1 MVDKK
6 RIVNTTGKDSLIIDE
21 NINNSKYDEETK
33 RLLKKQTQRLNQ
45 LMEDK
50 QISQIELSK
59 KIGVAS
65 GSISNYSNGTRLIS
79 SDILLKLAKALETST
94 DYLLG
99 VSDVKYYSN
108 NELNSL
114 FGFNDDSI
122 DNLASMPNKKII
134 NLLFDGNRDE
144 VLYFYEK
151 LDEYKKALDK
161 YKEMSKKTQMDGVW
175 AKDELNIAKFRLNE
189 AFNTLIEK

>member
-1 MVDKK
+1 M
-6 RIVNTTGKDSLIIDE
+6 S
-21 NINNSKYDEETK
+21 
-33 RLLKKQTQRLNQ
+33 
-45 LMEDK
+45 
-50 QISQIELSK
+50 
-59 KIGVAS
+59 
-65 GSISNYSNGTRLIS
+65 
-79 SDILLKLAKALETST
+79 
-94 DYLLG
+94 
-99 VSDVKYYSN
+99 
-108 NELNSL
+108 
-114 FGFNDDSI
+114 
-122 DNLASMPNKKII
+122 NKKII